1 MPWETLYLVC
11 FILGLAFSLISVLG
25 GSVHLHLPHGWW
37 PHGGIGHGSGAG
49 HGARGPL
56 VNPLTV
62 TAFLTWFGGTGY
74 LLTQYTRLWAGMTLA
89 LTLLSG
95 IAGAAVLSSYMLWLV
110 SRERPLAPAAGRR
123 VGTLGR
129 LTSGIRTGGMG
140 EMVFV
145 QDGARRVCAA
155 QSDEGVDIPRGA
167 EVVIVRYARG
177 IASVVP
183 FEGSLDREGDDGDA
197 LDLGRVVHRR
207 GAGPDGDHGPT
218 LS

>member
-11 FILGLAFSLISVLG
+11 FILGVAFSVGSVIG
-25 GSVHLHLPHGWW
+25 GSAHLHLPHGWW
-37 PHGGIGHGSGAG
+37 HHGGIGHGSGAG
-49 HGARGPL
+49 HGARVSL

-62 TAFLTWFGGTGY
+62 TSFLTWFGGTGY
-74 LLTQYTRLWAGMTLA
+74 LLTHYTQLWAWMTLV

-95 IAGAAVLSSYMLWLV
+95 IAGTLVLSRYVAWLL
-110 SRERPLAPAAGRR
+110 RHEHPLEPAAGRR

-129 LTSGIRTGGMG
+129 LTSGIRPGGMG

-155 QSDEGVDIPRGA
+155 RSDDGVDIPLGTD
-167 EVVIVRYARG
+167 VVIVRYAHG

-183 FEGSLDREGDDGDA
+183 FEVSLDKEGDDGDA

-207 GAGPDGDHGPT
+207 GAGPHGDHGPT